1 MPAFEWV
8 HVQLHQQKGMIS
20 LSPPTI
26 CNSAQKWI
34 PAGTKQHGQIKWF
47 FPDINASPLSSA
59 REVSVRCVQFRS
71 A

>member
-1 MPAFEWV
+1 MSF
-8 HVQLHQQKGMIS
+8 HQLFLTEGEKKSRYPQM
-20 LSPPTI
+20 
-26 CNSAQKWI
+26 WI

-47 FPDINASPLSSA
+47 FPGINASPLSSA